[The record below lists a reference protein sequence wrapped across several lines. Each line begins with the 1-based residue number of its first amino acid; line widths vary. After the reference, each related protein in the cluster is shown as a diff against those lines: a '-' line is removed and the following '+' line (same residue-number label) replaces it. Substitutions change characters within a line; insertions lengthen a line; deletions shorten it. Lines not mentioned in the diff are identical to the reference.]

1 MIVEALPFLLL
12 GSLIAALIGRYLK
25 TELIERLMSVPA
37 VGLLLASLA
46 GLVFPL
52 CECAIVPVARSL
64 REKGLS
70 PPLVF
75 TFMISVPLIN
85 PVVII
90 STAYAFRGY
99 PGMVIGRFLF
109 GWIAVLMIGAILILL
124 ERRKPAPLLLKPVSG
139 HHAHSLDHDH
149 NHNHDHPHNHDHQ
162 GAYCPVCAAE
172 EAAVGVGIGA
182 PSASAEP
189 GIITIIRKTGGEF
202 FFMARFFLLG
212 SVITAMAK
220 TFIPLDFLLS
230 VGSKPLLSVLLMMGM
245 AFFLSVCSEADA
257 FIARGFL
264 PWFSG
269 KSILAFLI
277 LGPMLDL
284 KNTLLLFHSFP
295 RKEVFRLIS
304 VILGVLAL
312 ILVVI

>member
-1 MIVEALPFLLL
+1 
-12 GSLIAALIGRYLK
+12 
-25 TELIERLMSVPA
+25 
-37 VGLLLASLA
+37 
-46 GLVFPL
+46 
-52 CECAIVPVARSL
+52 
-64 REKGLS
+64 
-70 PPLVF
+70 
-75 TFMISVPLIN
+75 
-85 PVVII
+85 
-90 STAYAFRGY
+90 
-99 PGMVIGRFLF
+99 
-109 GWIAVLMIGAILILL
+109 
-124 ERRKPAPLLLKPVSG
+124 
-139 HHAHSLDHDH
+139 
-149 NHNHDHPHNHDHQ
+149 
-162 GAYCPVCAAE
+162 
-172 EAAVGVGIGA
+172 
-182 PSASAEP
+182 
-189 GIITIIRKTGGEF
+189 
-202 FFMARFFLLG
+202 MARFFLLG

-295 RKEVFRLIS
+295 RREVIRLML
-304 VILGVLAL
+304 VIFGVLAL